1 MIPQNQKKKNEK
13 QLPKIAKSSISW
25 QITRFVAIPTSTFK
39 FFLFLTSRF
48 QKNMAEKPYNTTRDQ
63 NLDQSVAEEV
73 FVPKKLIQITTN
85 QTLFST
91 A

>member
-1 MIPQNQKKKNEK
+1 
-13 QLPKIAKSSISW
+13 
-25 QITRFVAIPTSTFK
+25 
-39 FFLFLTSRF
+39 
-48 QKNMAEKPYNTTRDQ
+48 MAEKPYNTTRDQ